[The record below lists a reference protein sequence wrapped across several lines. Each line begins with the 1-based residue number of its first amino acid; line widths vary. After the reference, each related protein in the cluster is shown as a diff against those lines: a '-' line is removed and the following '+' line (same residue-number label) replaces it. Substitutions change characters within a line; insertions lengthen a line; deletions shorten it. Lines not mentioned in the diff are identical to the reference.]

1 MPNNSFLIDTSAWLL
16 ALRKD
21 FIPEVKDR
29 IDRLLKHDVVITT
42 GIIKL
47 EIIGGART
55 QKEFQRLKNRFNALD
70 DIGTDNSVWQKA
82 CELGFKLR
90 RKGVTIPHTD
100 ILVAACALQSGSI
113 IVHADT
119 HFDMMV
125 EHAVIKVES
134 LVQIVRRYK
143 QDT

>member
-70 DIGTDNSVWQKA
+70 DIGTDDSVWQKA

-100 ILVAACALQSGSI
+100 ILIAACALQSGSI

-119 HFDMMV
+119 HFDIMAK
-125 EHAVIKVES
+125 HAVIKVES

>member
-1 MPNNSFLIDTSAWLL
+1 MPNNSFLIDTSVWLL

-29 IDRLLKHDVVITT
+29 IDCLLRYDVVITT

-55 QKEFQRLKNRFNALD
+55 QNEFKRLKSRFNALD
-70 DIGTDNSVWQKA
+70 DIKTDDSIWQRA

-100 ILVAACALQSGSI
+100 ILIAACALQSGSI

-119 HFDMMV
+119 HFDLMA
-125 EHAVIKVES
+125 EHAGIKVES
-134 LVQIVRRYK
+134 LVQIVRGK
-143 QDT
+143 GEE

>member
-1 MPNNSFLIDTSAWLL
+1 MPNDVFLIDTSAWLL

-21 FIPEVKDR
+21 FIPEVKER
-29 IDRLLKHDVVITT
+29 IDLLLRDGVVITT

-55 QKEFQRLKNRFNALD
+55 QNEFQRLKSRFNALD
-70 DIGTDNSVWQKA
+70 DIGTDDSIWQRA

-100 ILVAACALQSGSI
+100 ILIAACALQSGSI

-119 HFDMMV
+119 HFDLMAR
-125 EHAVIKVES
+125 HAGIKVDS
-134 LVQIVRRYK
+134 LVQIVKDRRL
-143 QDT
+143 

>member
-55 QKEFQRLKNRFNALD
+55 QKEFQRLKSRFNALD
-70 DIGTDNSVWQKA
+70 DIGTDDSIWQKA

-100 ILVAACALQSGSI
+100 ILIAACALQSGSI

-119 HFDMMV
+119 HFNTMA

>member
-70 DIGTDNSVWQKA
+70 DIGMDDSVWQKA

-119 HFDMMV
+119 HFDMMA